1 MIIVMEHNA
10 TQEQLDR
17 VTKYIEDR
25 GMKTYIHRGDML
37 NVIGVLGNEITL
49 NPENIAVLDGVSA
62 VKKVQEPYKLV
73 SRISHPE
80 DTVIKFPNGVKIGGL
95 EKPVLMV
102 GPCSVEKDFD
112 GLLQVAMAAKE
123 RELTEELSRSNRRPT
138 DIKVKRIAA
147 LVTDGDRPATN
158 ANVQSDT
165 TTRLSFKRER
175 RTS

>member
-1 MIIVMEHNA
+1 MPMERKRYPK
-10 TQEQLDR
+10 EW
-17 VTKYIEDR
+17 
-25 GMKTYIHRGDML
+25 
-37 NVIGVLGNEITL
+37 
-49 NPENIAVLDGVSA
+49 
-62 VKKVQEPYKLV
+62 KLISK
-73 SRISHPE
+73 SRWGSTIS
-80 DTVIKFPNGVKIGGL
+80 I
-95 EKPVLMV
+95 
-102 GPCSVEKDFD
+102 
-112 GLLQVAMAAKE
+112 AMAAKA